1 MFLSHFLLSQD
12 PFGVTAD
19 PAFLYFS
26 REHREALSSLY
37 FGLLESRGFSMMVAS
52 PGMGKTSL
60 LHYLQERMKEEA
72 DFVWLNCSC
81 DDRELLLDGVM
92 SALGVERGGASYF
105 ENRQRFQQFL
115 LEQREAQRKVV
126 LLCDEA
132 QSLSRATLENIRL
145 LSNLETTEANL
156 LQVVLA
162 GQPDLVEF
170 LKSADMEQLGQRINL
185 CCRIR
190 PLDAA
195 ETEAYIH
202 HRLRVAGR
210 RKRLFTTGA
219 LTAIARASHG
229 IPRNINTVCY
239 NAMTRAWTLG
249 RRQVEEE
256 HVLDVLA
263 DLPLAGFS
271 YGAPP
276 RLLTTSEAPDNALPE
291 PEYEERR
298 HESRRSLVSRN
309 GQRDLVRR
317 PADSLA
323 QILEKLDSLT
333 RAFELLN
340 ERAANSQ
347 VGGRLGRGAGVEV

>member
-1 MFLSHFLLSQD
+1 
-12 PFGVTAD
+12 
-19 PAFLYFS
+19 
-26 REHREALSSLY
+26 
-37 FGLLESRGFSMMVAS
+37 MMVAS

-72 DFVWLNCSC
+72 DFVWVNCSC
-81 DDRELLLDGVM
+81 DDREVLLHGVM
-92 SALGVERGGASYF
+92 SALGVEPDGASYF
-105 ENRQRFQQFL
+105 ENRQRFHQFL
-115 LEQREAQRKVV
+115 LEQRERQRKLV

-132 QSLSRATLENIRL
+132 QSLSRSTLENIRL
-145 LSNLETTEANL
+145 LSNLETTDSNL
-156 LQVVLA
+156 LQVILA

-170 LKSADMEQLGQRINL
+170 LKSPYMEQLAQRINL

-195 ETEAYIH
+195 EVEAYVH

-219 LTAIARASHG
+219 LTAIARVSHG
-229 IPRNINTVCY
+229 IPRNINTLCY
-239 NAMTRAWTLG
+239 NAMARAWTLG
-249 RRQVEEE
+249 RRQVEEA
-256 HVLDVLA
+256 HVRDAVA
-263 DLPLAGFS
+263 DLPLSGFP

-276 RLLTTSEAPDNALPE
+276 RRLTTSEEPDNALPE
-291 PEYEERR
+291 LEYEE
-298 HESRRSLVSRN
+298 HPQDTRRSLVSRN
-309 GQRDLVRR
+309 GQRDVMRR
-317 PADSLA
+317 PADSLS
-323 QILEKLDSLT
+323 QILQKLDSLT